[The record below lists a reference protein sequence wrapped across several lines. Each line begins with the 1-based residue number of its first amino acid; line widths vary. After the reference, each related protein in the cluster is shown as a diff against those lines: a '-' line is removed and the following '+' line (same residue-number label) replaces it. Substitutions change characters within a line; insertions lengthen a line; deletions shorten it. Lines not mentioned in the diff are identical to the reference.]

1 MIVSDFNI
9 RRDAENEA
17 LILFIFLQLAGFFHN
32 LDLVLMT
39 WCSCQINIY
48 IITLH
53 DSGYLSD
60 DAVGLS
66 DVSTESCNCNLCPHE
81 VDSLI
86 KGVAICCPPER
97 EANKSRNCCLRHQQ
111 LHGLMKSLSVQLDRP
126 FVLKCVFHGTNDPA
140 DRRQPTIDQQ
150 DLPTQMIVWAR
161 EAAQMPCQFPLQSKP
176 RLHLCT

>member
-1 MIVSDFNI
+1 
-9 RRDAENEA
+9 
-17 LILFIFLQLAGFFHN
+17 
-32 LDLVLMT
+32 MT

-53 DSGYLSD
+53 DNRYLSD
-60 DAVGLS
+60 DAGGLS

-97 EANKSRNCCLRHQQ
+97 EASKSRNCCLRHQQ

-140 DRRQPTIDQQ
+140 ETTHHRPTGSTDTND
-150 DLPTQMIVWAR
+150 DLSPERV
-161 EAAQMPCQFPLQSKP
+161 K
-176 RLHLCT
+176 LHRCPVSFLSNQNLDCICALCITG